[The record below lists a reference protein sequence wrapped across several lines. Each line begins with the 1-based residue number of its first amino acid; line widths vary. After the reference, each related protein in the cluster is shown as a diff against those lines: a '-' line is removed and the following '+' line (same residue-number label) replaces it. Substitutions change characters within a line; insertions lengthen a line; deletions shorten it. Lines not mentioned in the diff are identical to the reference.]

1 MIVLVKIQQLPD
13 DSTWLFHCSGIDVQH
28 IFFEN
33 AVKEQ
38 FQRSQKGNTN
48 MNGRISNELHN
59 ENTKFQKDTIYSTV
73 SVYPIN
79 EYFPLKKYKRNV
91 KGITKL

>member
-13 DSTWLFHCSGIDVQH
+13 DSTRLFHCSGIDVQH
-28 IFFEN
+28 ISFEN

-38 FQRSQKGNTN
+38 FQRSQKENID
-48 MNGRISNELHN
+48 MNGRNSNELHIGN
-59 ENTKFQKDTIYSTV
+59 MKFQIDTIYSAV

-79 EYFPLKKYKRNV
+79 EYFPLK
-91 KGITKL
+91 